1 MIFLVFFQPL
11 GQQYNAHV
19 QGNWDNLTEFMKRQ
33 EKTVNEFTQVLKA
46 SSSHHENQII
56 DLAAKVETNNQQVVT
71 LMTATKQQEAVEADQ
86 LIKAVQLMISKEIQK
101 MEQSFTCVVRDK
113 MEQLR
118 VELQQDIKAIQHTF
132 QGSLDN
138 VTTNLQQC
146 ETQIHKCCNCV
157 AELQNDVQVFIK
169 EKTEAQTGKTTKIP
183 GAHSIETVSPLLPMS
198 LAKSDHIKLTFPTF
212 GRPTDD
218 ADPLLYLNKCQDFL
232 ALHPL
237 TDTDLL
243 ATFRTVLHGT
253 ARDWWEV
260 SRSNITIWKEFEA
273 AFLSAFCL
281 RTMRTSWPNV
291 SALEFKGKRNQ

>member
-1 MIFLVFFQPL
+1 
-11 GQQYNAHV
+11 
-19 QGNWDNLTEFMKRQ
+19 MKRQ
-33 EKTVNEFTQVLKA
+33 EKTVNELTQVLKA

-118 VELQQDIKAIQHTF
+118 VELQQDIKAIQRTF

-146 ETQIHKCCNCV
+146 ETQIHKCRICV
-157 AELQNDVQVFIK
+157 AELQNDVQVFIE
-169 EKTEAQTGKTTKIP
+169 EKAEAQTEKTTKIP

-218 ADPLLYLNKCQDFL
+218 ADPCC
-232 ALHPL
+232 
-237 TDTDLL
+237 T
-243 ATFRTVLHGT
+243 
-253 ARDWWEV
+253 
-260 SRSNITIWKEFEA
+260 
-273 AFLSAFCL
+273 
-281 RTMRTSWPNV
+281 
-291 SALEFKGKRNQ
+291 

>member
-1 MIFLVFFQPL
+1 MQPL
-11 GQQYNAHV
+11 TWAPQHDSMQICTSLDGTSSMAQHDLPGILPTPGREIQQYNAHL

-146 ETQIHKCCNCV
+146 ETN
-157 AELQNDVQVFIK
+157 
-169 EKTEAQTGKTTKIP
+169 
-183 GAHSIETVSPLLPMS
+183 S
-198 LAKSDHIKLTFPTF
+198 
-212 GRPTDD
+212 
-218 ADPLLYLNKCQDFL
+218 
-232 ALHPL
+232 
-237 TDTDLL
+237 
-243 ATFRTVLHGT
+243 
-253 ARDWWEV
+253 
-260 SRSNITIWKEFEA
+260 
-273 AFLSAFCL
+273 
-281 RTMRTSWPNV
+281 
-291 SALEFKGKRNQ
+291 